1 MGRSEEPS
9 EPLVG
14 PLAEFAV
21 SLQGLRL
28 AAGNPSFDEL
38 GRRSELPST
47 DLAAA
52 VSGRIVPSFAVTLAF
67 VRACHGDE
75 DEWALRWHAM
85 QERLGA
91 EAERAAAQQ
100 VAGQEADWHERAA
113 RR

>member
-1 MGRSEEPS
+1 MNGTSEELS

-52 VSGRIVPSFAVTLAF
+52 VSGRIVP
-67 VRACHGDE
+67 
-75 DEWALRWHAM
+75 
-85 QERLGA
+85 
-91 EAERAAAQQ
+91 
-100 VAGQEADWHERAA
+100 
-113 RR
+113 